1 MNTKRYLTAL
11 IAAFAITF
19 SFASCSPNK
28 PVEKKTSQQIE
39 VAEETT
45 AVTEETT
52 CETTA
57 YEDNKLV
64 ELELIYEIIDGKACV
79 TGYKGEGNFAKIS
92 DEYNGTPVTVISGG
106 AFEGCTALKTV
117 SFYSDVMEI
126 GESAFKDCTSLTSIS
141 TPSSLQVI
149 KNHAFENCS
158 GMESLTIYGSPDI
171 GEYAFAGCTQ
181 IQAVGF
187 DKNTKK
193 IANHAFEGCT
203 SLEKT
208 AVLNP
213 DTQIGI
219 SAFANCPNLSD
230 APAET
235 GDVTLDYSTYNSA
248 PPSTSGQNANQ
259 NSPSGNFQSD
269 NDYVFDFDI
278 DNFEYTD
285 DYIKAFQN
293 NIIQNMIL
301 SDDLVNEFEDYYNPE
316 LPQEQIRDEFRA
328 EADSLAA
335 EYSKTANNLCDLI
348 YKLFKNEI
356 SYDDY
361 REQLDTIDSGFFEQ
375 NDPDIQ
381 TRAECQYLI
390 DRMNEQIRACY
401 R

>member
-19 SFASCSPNK
+19 SFASCTPNK
-28 PVEKKTSQQIE
+28 PVEKKTAQKIE
-39 VAEETT
+39 VTAETT

-57 YEDNKLV
+57 SENDKLV

-181 IQAVGF
+181 IKAVGF
-187 DKNTKK
+187 DKKTAK
-193 IANHAFEGCT
+193 IANHAFDGCT

-208 AVLNP
+208 AVLNTE
-213 DTQIGI
+213 TQIGI

-230 APAET
+230 APTET

-248 PPSTSGQNANQ
+248 PPSVSNPNTNQ
-259 NSPSGNFQSD
+259 NSPSNYFYSD
-269 NDYVFDFDI
+269 NDFDFDFNI
-278 DNFEYTD
+278 DNYEFTED
-285 DYIKAFQN
+285 DIKAVQN
-293 NIIQNMIL
+293 DLINELIL
-301 SDDLVNEFEDYYNPE
+301 SDDLVNEYEDDYNPE
-316 LPQEQIRDEFRA
+316 LPQDQIREEFKA
-328 EADSLAA
+328 EAESYAA
-335 EYSKTANNLCDLI
+335 EYNKVVNSICDLT
-348 YKLFKNEI
+348 YRYLKHEM
-356 SYDDY
+356 SADDY
-361 REQLDTIDSGFFEQ
+361 LGQVESIDTGFFEQ

-390 DRMNEQIRACY
+390 DRINEQIRACY